1 MEIRPQADA
10 ETTPAG
16 PVMAEDTVNPEK
28 PAVKSGGAASA
39 LIATGI
45 FLSRI
50 AGLVRDSATAAFL
63 GTSLYADAF
72 RAGLRMP
79 NVLQNLLG
87 EGTLSASFIPVY
99 SELIEEG
106 RKEEAGRL
114 AGAVFALLFAIAGA
128 VAMVGFF
135 LAPTLTDIFL
145 FGFEGEQRELTITV
159 TRIIFPMTAFLVLSA
174 WSLGVLN
181 SHRQFFVPYVAPV
194 LWNAAIIGALYFF
207 GGRYELDRVV
217 IAAAWGALL
226 GGFLQFAVQ
235 LPFVLR
241 LNRVRPNLGFRA
253 ESVRAVMGNAGPAIM
268 GRGVV
273 QLSSWADVF
282 LASLLVVGSVTVM
295 TAALTLYM
303 LPISLFAMSV
313 AAAELPE
320 LARQRQADPSVIRD
334 RARAGIERISFYV
347 VPSVVAFLLLGDV
360 VVSALY
366 QRGEFTRSDT
376 LWVWI
381 TLTGYTIGLLATTT
395 SRLFSSTYFALRDT
409 RTPARIA
416 TLRVVLS
423 VVLGISL
430 MIAFEGFRVEK
441 WGMDLS
447 IPAGPLSRF
456 QVTDEKT
463 LGVFGLSL
471 ASGIAGWVEWWMLR
485 RNLKD
490 RIGTVNARIGVLA
503 RMFGAALAGAAAA
516 SAVRWVVPAEGID
529 PALRAI
535 PVLGAYGVV
544 YLGLAAAFGLSE
556 TAIFTRRLKRMIGR
570 G

>member
-39 LIATGI
+39 MIAIGI

-106 RKEEAGRL
+106 RREEAGRL
-114 AGAVFALLFAIAGA
+114 AGAVFALLFAIAGV
-128 VAMVGFF
+128 VALVGFF

-253 ESVRAVMGNAGPAIM
+253 DSVRTVMGNAGPAIM

-320 LARQRQADPSVIRD
+320 LARQRQGDPSVIRD
-334 RARAGIERISFYV
+334 RARAGIERIAFYV

-430 MIAFEGFRVEK
+430 MIAFEGVRVQK
-441 WGMDLS
+441 WGMDLQ
-447 IPAGPLSRF
+447 IPAGPLGDVRF
-456 QVTDEKT
+456 GGNS
-463 LGVFGLSL
+463 LGVFGLAL
-471 ASGIAGWVEWWMLR
+471 ASGIAGWVEWWLLR

-490 RIGTVNARIGVLA
+490 RVGTVNARFGVLA

-516 SAVRWVVPAEGID
+516 YAVRWVVPADGID

-535 PVLGAYGVV
+535 PILGTYGVV
-544 YLGLAAAFGLSE
+544 YLGLSAVLGLGE
-556 TAIFTRRLKRMIGR
+556 TAIFTKRLKRIVGR

>member
-1 MEIRPQADA
+1 MEIRPQANA

-16 PVMAEDTVNPEK
+16 PVVAEDTLVPEK
-28 PAVKSGGAASA
+28 PTVSGTAASA
-39 LIATGI
+39 LIAAGI

-99 SELIEEG
+99 SELIHEG
-106 RKEEAGRL
+106 KKEEAGRL
-114 AGAVFALLFAIAGA
+114 AGATFSLLFAIAGA
-128 VAMVGFF
+128 VGLVGYF
-135 LAPTLTDIFL
+135 LAPVLTDIFL
-145 FGFEGEQRELTITV
+145 FGFEGKQRELTITI
-159 TRIIFPMTAFLVLSA
+159 TRIIFPMTGFLVLSA

-181 SHRQFFVPYVAPV
+181 SHRQFFVPYFAPV
-194 LWNAAIIGALYFF
+194 FWNAAIIGALYLF
-207 GGRYELDRVV
+207 GTRYQPDRLV
-217 IAAAWGALL
+217 IAVAWGALL
-226 GGFLQFAVQ
+226 GGLLQFAVQ

-241 LNRVRPNLGFRA
+241 LNRIRPNLGFRA
-253 ESVRAVMGNAGPAIM
+253 ESFRTVVSNAGPAIM

-303 LPISLFAMSV
+303 LPISLFGMSV

-320 LARQRQADPSVIRD
+320 LARQRQADPAVIRD

-360 VVSALY
+360 VVGALY
-366 QRGEFTRSDT
+366 QRGQFTATDT

-381 TLTGYTIGLLATTT
+381 TLSGFAIGLLATTT

-416 TLRVVLS
+416 TVRVVLT
-423 VVLGISL
+423 VVLGVAL
-430 MIAFEGFRVEK
+430 MLAFEGVRVQK
-441 WGMDLS
+441 WGLDLTV
-447 IPAGPLSRF
+447 PAGPLGWVR
-456 QVTDEKT
+456 VGGKP
-463 LGVFGLSL
+463 LGVFGLAL
-471 ASGIAGWVEWWMLR
+471 GAGIAGWVEWWMLR
-485 RNLKD
+485 SNLKG
-490 RIGTVNARIGVLA
+490 RIGSVGARAGVLV
-503 RMFGAALAGAAAA
+503 RMFAAALAGAAAA
-516 SAVRWVVPAEGID
+516 WALRWVVPVEGID

-535 PVLGAYGVV
+535 PILGAFGVV
-544 YLGLAAAFGLSE
+544 YLGLASVFGLEE
-556 TAIFTRRLKRMIGR
+556 TAVFTRRLKRVVRR

>member
-1 MEIRPQADA
+1 MEIRPQANA
-10 ETTPAG
+10 ETIPAG
-16 PVMAEDTVNPEK
+16 PVVAEDQPTPEK
-28 PAVKSGGAASA
+28 PNVRSGGAASA
-39 LIATGI
+39 LVAVGI
-45 FLSRI
+45 LLSRM

-99 SELIEEG
+99 SELIEQG
-106 RKEEAGRL
+106 RKEDAGRL
-114 AGAVFALLFAIAGA
+114 AGAVFALLFAVAG
-128 VAMVGFF
+128 VVSLVGIL
-135 LAPTLTDIFL
+135 LAPVLTDIFL
-145 FGFEGEQRELTITV
+145 FGFTGEQRDLTITI
-159 TRIIFPMTAFLVLSA
+159 TRIIFPMTGFLVLSA

-194 LWNAAIIGALYFF
+194 LWNAAIIGALYLF
-207 GGRYELDRVV
+207 GGRYSPDRLV
-217 IAAAWGALL
+217 IAVAWGALL
-226 GGFLQFAVQ
+226 GGLLQFVVQ

-253 ESVRAVMGNAGPAIM
+253 ESVRTVISNAGPAIM

-273 QLSSWADVF
+273 QISSWADVF

-303 LPISLFAMSV
+303 LPISLFGMSV

-334 RARAGIERISFYV
+334 RASAGIERISFYV
-347 VPSVVAFLLLGDV
+347 IPSVVAFILLGDV

-366 QRGEFTRSDT
+366 QRGEFTRADT

-381 TLTGYTIGLLATTT
+381 TLTGFAVGLLATTT

-409 RTPARIA
+409 KTPARIA
-416 TLRVVLS
+416 SIRVVLTIAIGVS
-423 VVLGISL
+423 M
-430 MIAFEGFRVEK
+430 MIAFEGVRVQK
-441 WGMDLS
+441 WGMDLN
-447 IPAGPLSRF
+447 IPAGPLGWARF
-456 QVTDEKT
+456 GGNT
-463 LGVFGLSL
+463 LGVFGL
-471 ASGIAGWVEWWMLR
+471 AIGSGIAGWVEWWMLR
-485 RNLKD
+485 RNLKG
-490 RIGTVNARIGVLA
+490 RIGSVGARLGVVA
-503 RMFGAALAGAAAA
+503 RMFGAALVGAAAA
-516 SAVRWVVPAEGID
+516 WGMRWVVPGEGID
-529 PALRAI
+529 PALRALPI
-535 PVLGAYGVV
+535 LGVYGVV
-544 YLGLAAAFGLSE
+544 YLGLAAVLGLDE
-556 TAIFTRRLKRMIGR
+556 TAVFTNRVKRMIGR